1 MKERKDPNTRK
12 DELLEAAGELFLEEG
27 YKDTSVNSIVES
39 IGVSKGTF
47 YYYFD
52 SKLDVVDEL
61 VEKIS
66 EPIYRKIDEIITE
79 DSLTAVEKLNKIFA
93 VSTQI
98 KLSNKEQV
106 RRVFSLVYRPEN
118 LQLRE
123 KIQKRTVERSAKKT
137 VKIIEQGVEEG
148 VLDTPFPETVS
159 RLIFWMGVD
168 LGEDMANALLD
179 PNKNVDAEKYLQ
191 DYRAYEFSIERVLGA
206 PDGSIDFLDENDLK
220 KLLNY
225 INRSDS

>member
-1 MKERKDPNTRK
+1 MNRRKDPKTRK
-12 DELLEAAGELFLEEG
+12 NELLEAAGELFLEEG
-27 YKDTSVNSIVES
+27 YEDTSVNSIVES

-52 SKLDVVDEL
+52 SKKDVVDGL

-66 EPIYRKIDEIITE
+66 EPIYRKIDEIIAE

-93 VSTQI
+93 VSTRI
-98 KLSNKEQV
+98 KLANKEQV
-106 RRVFSLVYRPEN
+106 RRAFSLVYKPEN

-137 VKIIEQGVEEG
+137 TKIIKQGVEEG
-148 VLDTPFPETVS
+148 VLDTVFPEAVS

-179 PNKNVDAEKYLQ
+179 PETDADVQKYLRS
-191 DYRAYEFSIERVLGA
+191 YRAYENSIERVLGA
-206 PDGSIDFLDENDLK
+206 PDGSIDFLNEEDLK
-220 KLLNY
+220 KFLNY
-225 INRSDS
+225 LNRDDT